1 VRGSFKLVICVAN
14 FLFRFPSFGVNVE
27 MDECCIQVLVGES
40 LVKQA
45 NPSEAIAG
53 LFGKDISR
61 KGVGQ

>member
-1 VRGSFKLVICVAN
+1 MVVDSCL
-14 FLFRFPSFGVNVE
+14 
-27 MDECCIQVLVGES
+27 QVLVGES

-61 KGVGQ
+61 KEVGQ